1 MKTILITGNAGL
13 IGGRLASYIIENYG
27 NTVIGID
34 DFSGGYKENVHK
46 KVIQYERNLTD
57 DISDIFDKHKPD
69 IVYHF
74 AAYAAEGLSPFIRM
88 FNYQTN
94 LISTA
99 NIINNCIKYKIKRL
113 VFTSSMSVYGHGNIL
128 SKEPFDE
135 TLKPNPIDPYAIS
148 KYACE
153 MDIAVAGEQH
163 GLDWCILRPHNVY
176 GVGQNIW
183 DKYRN
188 VLGIWM
194 YQRLNN
200 EPNTIYGD
208 GTQVRAF
215 SYIDDILEPIWK
227 ASFTMEA
234 SKEIINIGGTLPI
247 TINKANDILKEI
259 VGGSTIHLEKRHE
272 VHIAVPSFE
281 KSIKILGYQQKTSL
295 HDGLTLMW
303 DWARKQPERERF
315 KWINYEINDK
325 IYKFWQ

>member
-315 KWINYEINDK
+315 KWTNYEINDK